1 MAEQVL
7 TNAHLTVNSV
17 NLSDHVRSIT
27 LRYAADLQDITA
39 MSDTTRNRLG
49 GLKDWSFD
57 VEFNQD
63 FAAANVDATLFPI
76 VGTSV
81 AIIIRPDAGA
91 VSSTNPNFTGNA
103 IIESYQPVGGAVG
116 DAHTTTVTFQG
127 NGTLTRATA

>member
-7 TNAHLTVNSV
+7 TNAHLTVNGV

-27 LRYAADLQDITA
+27 LRYAAELQDITA
-39 MSDTTRNRLG
+39 MSDTTRARLG

-63 FAAANVDATLFPI
+63 FAASNVDATLFPI

-81 AIIIRPDAGA
+81 AVIIRPDAGA
-91 VSSTNPNFTGNA
+91 VSTTNPNFTGNA
-103 IIESYQPVGGAVG
+103 MIESYQPVGGAVG
-116 DAHTTTVTFQG
+116 DAHVSPVTFQG

>member
-7 TNAHLTVNSV
+7 TNAFLSVNAV

-27 LRYAADLQDITA
+27 LRYAAELQDITA
-39 MSDTTRNRLG
+39 MSDATRQRLG

-63 FAAANVDATLFPI
+63 YAAGNVDATLFPI
-76 VGTSV
+76 VGSPV
-81 AIIIRPDAGA
+81 AIEIRADAAA
-91 VSSTNPNFTGNA
+91 VGVTNPKFTGSA
-103 IIESYQPVGGAVG
+103 ILESYQPVGGAIG
-116 DAHTTTVTFQG
+116 DPHVSPVSFQG

>member
-76 VGTSV
+76 VGSSV
-81 AIIIRPDAGA
+81 AIIVRPDAGA
-91 VSSTNPNFTGNA
+91 VSATNPNFTGNA

-116 DAHTTTVTFQG
+116 DAHTAPVTFQG